1 MSTNETATTKYTN
14 GQPTPDN
21 VIGAVPVLA
30 VVWCRSVGAS
40 WTLELHQLSRGRPR
54 RIQRVSASH
63 EMILCDERRLECA
76 VRY

>member
-1 MSTNETATTKYTN
+1 MSCHIGELPDACTAAIAK
-14 GQPTPDN
+14 G
-21 VIGAVPVLA
+21 
-30 VVWCRSVGAS
+30 
-40 WTLELHQLSRGRPR
+40 